1 MKNNIS
7 IWGHLQGVKIESNKF
22 RFETCI
28 WIEAKVIFVF
38 IHFHY
43 LTKLI
48 KTMISVKS
56 QLKLV
61 KKGFLSRGKGFFSHS
76 SYNTKVSSHD

>member
-1 MKNNIS
+1 VKNNIS

-43 LTKLI
+43 LTKLT
-48 KTMISVKS
+48 KTMIIISTKISEEGIFEQGQGIFQS
-56 QLKLV
+56 Q
-61 KKGFLSRGKGFFSHS
+61 
-76 SYNTKVSSHD
+76 